1 MIRLVVC
8 GPLDGQHAREAIR
21 EAIRR
26 RWTEGRIRAET
37 VDRLLSGA
45 PLCAVLAYASGRLIG
60 VSVCGAETSMTAVDP
75 DWRSRGIGRA
85 MLWLRSGLPGA
96 VVEARIAP
104 TNEPSRR
111 MAAGAGWAPSG
122 EATWCRDG

>member
-8 GPLDGQHAREAIR
+8 GPLDSHRAREAIR
-21 EAIRR
+21 EAIRY
-26 RWTEGRIRAET
+26 RWTQGRIRAET
-37 VDRLLSGA
+37 VDHLLSGA
-45 PLCAVLAYASGRLIG
+45 PLCAVLAYADTLVGL
-60 VSVCGAETSMTAVDP
+60 SVCGAGTSMTAVAP

-96 VVEARIAP
+96 VAQARIAP

-111 MAAGAGWAPSG
+111 MAAGAGWTPTS
-122 EATWCRDG
+122 EATWTRT